1 MSMYNCRVFAVTNR
15 KLCRIPFL
23 DQVEKIAEKRPAGII
38 LREKDLSESEY
49 MELAGQVM
57 GICRR
62 YGVECIL
69 HTYMEAALHLGC
81 PNIHLPI
88 GLLRNSVVE
97 MTRFKKVGV
106 SVHSGEEALE
116 AQGLGATCLIAGHIF
131 ETGCK
136 KGLPP
141 RGIPFLEEL
150 CRNVD
155 LPVYA
160 IGGINRENAGLAVK
174 AGADGVCIMSGFMNM
189 D

>member
-1 MSMYNCRVFAVTNR
+1 MYNYRVFAVTNR

-23 DQVEKIAEKRPAGII
+23 EQIEKIAAKRPAGII

-69 HTYMEAALHLGC
+69 HTYINAATRLGC
-81 PNIHLPI
+81 RNIHLT
-88 GLLRNSVVE
+88 LEKLKNSGIDPD
-97 MTRFKKVGV
+97 RFKEIGV
-106 SVHSGEEALE
+106 SVHSLGDAAE
-116 AQGLGATCLIAGHIF
+116 AQRLGATYLIAGHIF
-131 ETGCK
+131 DTECK
-136 KGLPP
+136 QGLPP
-141 RGIPFLEEL
+141 RGIPFLEEI

-160 IGGINRENAGLAVK
+160 IGGISAENASLAVG
-174 AGADGVCIMSGFMNM
+174 AGARGVCIMSGFMKM
-189 D
+189 E